1 MAYATFLTRVAAAH
15 SFDLSKQKGTPI
27 VSQWQRSHDLYKL
40 AEQTLAGGVSSN
52 VRLLGKPHPL
62 FFDRA
67 EGAMIYDVDGN
78 GYIDYVLAQGP
89 MILGHS
95 HPAVLDA
102 VSAAMRKGQL
112 YAGQHEGEIAL
123 AQKMVEIVP
132 SAELCRF
139 GLSGS
144 EMVQAAMRL
153 ARAATGRNLILRF
166 EGHYHGWFDNVLI
179 SVAPPL
185 DKAGP
190 REQPNVL
197 PGTAGQTASAL
208 QDFVV
213 LPFNDLALVEALFAR
228 QGESIAAIMLEP
240 MMCNTGAIPP
250 EPGFLQGLRRLCDQY
265 GSILYFD
272 ETITGFRLSLAGAQG
287 YFGVTP
293 DLSSFAKAMAGGFAN
308 AALVGKRELMV
319 RFAQDVNH
327 SGTFNSN
334 VISMAASVAAIAE
347 LERDNGAVY
356 RHIHERGT
364 QLMTGL
370 AELGRRLEVPL
381 HVQGL
386 PCAFHVSFTAEP
398 PLHDYRDWAAKC
410 DKERYN
416 AFTLAML
423 THGVRLIGR
432 GIWYISAAHT
442 EDQIAQTLEA
452 AEKSL
457 AKVYA

>member
-1 MAYATFLTRVAAAH
+1 LV
-15 SFDLSKQKGTPI
+15 
-27 VSQWQRSHDLYKL
+27 
-40 AEQTLAGGVSSN
+40 
-52 VRLLGKPHPL
+52 
-62 FFDRA
+62 
-67 EGAMIYDVDGN
+67 
-78 GYIDYVLAQGP
+78 
-89 MILGHS
+89 
-95 HPAVLDA
+95 
-102 VSAAMRKGQL
+102 
-112 YAGQHEGEIAL
+112 
-123 AQKMVEIVP
+123 
-132 SAELCRF
+132 
-139 GLSGS
+139 
-144 EMVQAAMRL
+144 
-153 ARAATGRNLILRF
+153 LRF

-190 REQPNVL
+190 RERPNVL
-197 PGTAGQTASAL
+197 PGTAGQTAASL
-208 QDFVV
+208 EDVVV
-213 LPFNDLALVEALFAR
+213 LPFNDITLVEELFAR
-228 QGESIAAIMLEP
+228 QGESIACVMLEP

-250 EPGFLQGLRRLCDQY
+250 EPGFLQGLRRLCDQF
-265 GSILYFD
+265 GTILYFD

-334 VISMAASVAAIAE
+334 IISMAASVAAIAE

-356 RHIHERGT
+356 RHINKIGT

-370 AELGRRLEVPL
+370 AELGRRLEIPL

-386 PCAFHVSFTAEP
+386 PCAFHLSFNEEP
-398 PLHDYRDWAAKC
+398 PIRDYRDWAAKC

-416 AFTLAML
+416 DFTLAML
-423 THGVRLIGR
+423 EKGVRLIGR
-432 GIWYISAAHT
+432 GIWYVSAAHT
-442 EDQIAQTLEA
+442 EDHVAQTLGA

>member
-1 MAYATFLTRVAAAH
+1 M
-15 SFDLSKQKGTPI
+15 SK
-27 VSQWQRSHDLYKL
+27 WQRSYELFKL

-67 EGAMIYDVDGN
+67 EGAMLYDVDGN
-78 GYIDYVLAQGP
+78 RYIDYVLAQGP

-95 HPAVLDA
+95 HPAVLDT
-102 VSAAMRKGQL
+102 VNAAMRKGQL
-112 YAGQHEGEIAL
+112 YAGQHEWEITL

-153 ARAATGRNLILRF
+153 ARAVTGRNLILRF
-166 EGHYHGWFDNVLI
+166 EGHYHGWFDNVLV
-179 SVAPPL
+179 SVAPSL

-190 REQPNVL
+190 REHPNVL
-197 PGTAGQTASAL
+197 PGTAGQTASSL

-213 LPFNDLALVEALFAR
+213 LPFNDLALVEELFAR
-228 QGESIAAIMLEP
+228 QGESIACIMLEP
-240 MMCNTGAIPP
+240 MMCNTGAIAP
-250 EPGFLQGLRRLCDQY
+250 EPGFLQGLRRICDQY
-265 GSILYFD
+265 GTILYFD

-308 AALVGKRELMV
+308 AALVGKRELMI

-356 RHIHERGT
+356 RHINKLGT
-364 QLMTGL
+364 QLMSGL
-370 AELGRRLEVPL
+370 SDLGRRLNVPL
-381 HVQGL
+381 HGQGL
-386 PCAFHVSFTAEP
+386 PCAFHVSFTEEP
-398 PLHDYRDWAAKC
+398 PLREYRDYVAKA

-416 AFTLAML
+416 DFTLAML
-423 THGVRLIGR
+423 TQGIRLIGR
-432 GIWYISAAHT
+432 GIWYVSAAHT
-442 EDQIAQTLEA
+442 EDHIAQTLEA

-457 AKVYA
+457 TKVYA